1 MQETRGN
8 NNHISMSH
16 KEPTVTADF
25 MASLKFSLL
34 KDTERHLAEVHESPD
49 TPLDARKLEKLDRQL
64 CGKY

>member
-1 MQETRGN
+1 
-8 NNHISMSH
+8 MSH